1 MWKVVLFTTM
11 WRFVFLRGE
20 YWLLFTRE
28 VHNSSVVGHFGVHK
42 TLTNLQQ
49 YFYWLAMQVDV
60 QRLVRVVYRVASLN
74 LQRGNW
80 VCIHLVPSK
89 LQESMS
95 MDFVWGLPKCSHNCI
110 FVIDDRF
117 GKIFVLSPY
126 ETSTTRK
133 DVEKLFL
140 HVWVY
145 FGLLTSI
152 VLDTNTWFFDHF
164 WKTLSFMMDTKLKR
178 SATFHLEITDDLECI
193 II

>member
-1 MWKVVLFTTM
+1 M
-11 WRFVFLRGE
+11 
-20 YWLLFTRE
+20 
-28 VHNSSVVGHFGVHK
+28 
-42 TLTNLQQ
+42 
-49 YFYWLAMQVDV
+49 
-60 QRLVRVVYRVASLN
+60 
-74 LQRGNW
+74 
-80 VCIHLVPSK
+80 
-89 LQESMS
+89 
-95 MDFVWGLPKCSHNCI
+95 
-110 FVIDDRF
+110 IDDRF

-126 ETSTTRK
+126 ETSTRRK